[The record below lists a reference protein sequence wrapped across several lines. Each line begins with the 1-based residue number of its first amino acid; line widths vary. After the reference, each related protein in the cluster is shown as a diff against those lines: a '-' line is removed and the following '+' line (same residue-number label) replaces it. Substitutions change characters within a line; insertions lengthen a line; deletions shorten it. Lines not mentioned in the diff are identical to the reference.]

1 MNENGASDPEKGR
14 SLVVTVAR
22 IVTETEIDT
31 NTEVV
36 TWKVA
41 ETEIAVVAMVEMGMN
56 EETLSFKTGHLAM
69 IMLVT
74 TCAIHH
80 VQIGMTST
88 ATRHAMALPLVAM
101 IIRVVHLATLRHPGI
116 TTTETPLDTYRL
128 LRELATLISVVH
140 RLIVVVQAAQVAQ
153 ILI

>member
-14 SLVVTVAR
+14 SRVVTVAR

-31 NTEVV
+31 NTEVA
-36 TWKVA
+36 TGKVA
-41 ETEIAVVAMVEMGMN
+41 ETEIAVVVTIEMQMN
-56 EETLSFKTGHLAM
+56 EETLSFKKGHLVM
-69 IMLVT
+69 IMLAT

-80 VQIGMTST
+80 VQIAMTST
-88 ATRHAMALPLVAM
+88 ATRRAMALLLVAM
-101 IIRVVHLATLRHPGI
+101 ITKLVHLATLRHPEI
-116 TTTETPLDTYRL
+116 TTTETPLETYHL
-128 LRELATLISVVH
+128 LRELVTMISVVH